1 MLKMC
6 QTSSISVGINGGKLI
21 ISVEKVE
28 EKVADKVDPFELPD
42 GGKGV
47 YYDISKVADGE
58 PFAPEISKQK
68 VKEYQ
73 NHEREQMKKYSELV
87 NHPKHYNQGKIE
99 VIDAIVDWE
108 LDFIEGNVIKYVAR
122 SQHKSSRVGDL
133 KKARWYLDYLIKQ
146 LEKE

>member
-1 MLKMC
+1 MIMEMHHGC
-6 QTSSISVGINGGKLI
+6 
-21 ISVEKVE
+21 E
-28 EKVADKVDPFELPD
+28 EVDPFD
-42 GGKGV
+42 
-47 YYDISKVADGE
+47 
-58 PFAPEISKQK
+58 APQE
-68 VKEYQ
+68 KEEVINGDRHQ
-73 NHEREQMKKYSELV
+73 LQKYSELI
-87 NHPKHYNQGKIE
+87 NHPQHYNQGKIE

>member
-1 MLKMC
+1 M
-6 QTSSISVGINGGKLI
+6 I

-28 EKVADKVDPFELPD
+28 TPHVDPFETPN
-42 GGKGV
+42 GGSGL
-47 YYDISKVADGE
+47 YYDHSKVRDGND
-58 PFAPEISKQK
+58 APQM
-68 VKEYQ
+68 KEYQ

>member
-1 MLKMC
+1 M
-6 QTSSISVGINGGKLI
+6 I

-28 EKVADKVDPFELPD
+28 SPVVDPFETPD
-42 GGKGV
+42 SGKGV
-47 YYDISKVADGE
+47 YYDYSAARGEKATPKV
-58 PFAPEISKQK
+58 Q
-68 VKEYQ
+68 EYQ

-108 LDFIEGNVIKYVAR
+108 LDFIEGNVVKYVAR
-122 SQHKSSRVGDL
+122 SKHKSSRVGDL

>member
-1 MLKMC
+1 M
-6 QTSSISVGINGGKLI
+6 I

-28 EKVADKVDPFELPD
+28 EKAPDKVDPFELPD
-42 GGKGV
+42 DGKGV
-47 YYDISKVADGE
+47 YYDISKVADGA
-58 PFAPEISKQK
+58 PYAPEIPKSK

-108 LDFIEGNVIKYVAR
+108 LDFIEGNVVKYVAR
-122 SQHKSSRVGDL
+122 SKHKSSRVGDL

>member
-1 MLKMC
+1 MEE
-6 QTSSISVGINGGKLI
+6 KLI
-21 ISVEKVE
+21 ISVEEVKE
-28 EKVADKVDPFELPD
+28 SEQEKVNPFELPD
-42 GGKGV
+42 DGKGV
-47 YYDISKVADGE
+47 YYDISKVADGA
-58 PFAPEISKQK
+58 PYAPEIPKSK

-108 LDFIEGNVIKYVAR
+108 LDFIEGNVVKYVAR
-122 SQHKSSRVGDL
+122 SKHKSSRVGDL

>member
-1 MLKMC
+1 M
-6 QTSSISVGINGGKLI
+6 I
-21 ISVEKVE
+21 ISVEEVKE
-28 EKVADKVDPFELPD
+28 SEQEKVNPFELPD
-42 GGKGV
+42 DGKGV
-47 YYDISKVADGE
+47 YYDISKVADGA
-58 PFAPEISKQK
+58 PYAPEIPKSK

-108 LDFIEGNVIKYVAR
+108 LDFIEGNVVKYVAR
-122 SQHKSSRVGDL
+122 SKHKSSRVGDL

>member
-1 MLKMC
+1 M
-6 QTSSISVGINGGKLI
+6 I

-28 EKVADKVDPFELPD
+28 SPVVDPFETPD
-42 GGKGV
+42 SGVGV
-47 YYDISKVADGE
+47 YYDHSMVRDGKG
-58 PFAPEISKQK
+58 APK

-108 LDFIEGNVIKYVAR
+108 LDFIEGNVVKYVAR
-122 SQHKSSRVGDL
+122 SKHKSSRVGDL

>member
-6 QTSSISVGINGGKLI
+6 QTSSTDAGINGGKLI
-21 ISVEKVE
+21 ISIEKVE
-28 EKVADKVDPFELPD
+28 SPHVDPFEAPN
-42 GGKGV
+42 GGSGL
-47 YYDISKVADGE
+47 YYDHSKVRDGND
-58 PFAPEISKQK
+58 APQM
-68 VKEYQ
+68 KEYQ

-108 LDFIEGNVIKYVAR
+108 LDFIEGNVVKYVAR
-122 SQHKSSRVGDL
+122 SKHKSSRVGDL

>member
-1 MLKMC
+1 MEE
-6 QTSSISVGINGGKLI
+6 KLI
-21 ISVEKVE
+21 ISVEEVKE
-28 EKVADKVDPFELPD
+28 SEQEKVDPFELPD
-42 GGKGV
+42 DGKGV
-47 YYDISKVADGE
+47 YYDISKVADGA
-58 PFAPEISKQK
+58 PYAPEIPKSK

-87 NHPKHYNQGKIE
+87 NHPEHYNQGKIE

-108 LDFIEGNVIKYVAR
+108 LDFIEGNVVKYVAR
-122 SQHKSSRVGDL
+122 SKHKSSRVGDL

>member
-1 MLKMC
+1 MEE
-6 QTSSISVGINGGKLI
+6 KLI
-21 ISVEKVE
+21 ISVEEVKE
-28 EKVADKVDPFELPD
+28 SEQEKVDPFEQPD
-42 GGKGV
+42 NGRGV
-47 YYDISKVADGE
+47 YYDLSKVADGE
-58 PFAPEISKQK
+58 PFAPEIRKQK

-108 LDFIEGNVIKYVAR
+108 LDFIEGNVVKYVAR
-122 SQHKSSRVGDL
+122 SKHKSSRVGDL